1 MPIKKLSFTAIAVG
15 VMALSG
21 AALAQE
27 KAALTADS
35 DLGGDTA
42 NLFQSAARDAYARH
56 RPGAMLVGAS
66 CTGEL
71 IQDDPGGLAE
81 DRAAGMRPIAIVGNA
96 GSAGTGTIDDLDALA
111 DTITGVAADDP
122 NARLNIVAG
131 NGSRLLATT
140 WGDTLSVLR
149 RDNGVVLASEPY
161 DDDPGWQEIP
171 DRHLVEVENSRV
183 HLTPLR
189 GS

>member
-1 MPIKKLSFTAIAVG
+1 MLSPRTVIASSASRLSPSFSSQRTRFSALGRSTLASTTRRPTSRMRSVVRRTSTAVG
-15 VMALSG
+15 AAAMR
-21 AALAQE
+21 AALMTLFDDVLPGIVDRAVLPAARHAE
-27 KAALTADS
+27 STNDSALLAALIFDC
-35 DLGGDTA
+35 D
-42 NLFQSAARDAYARH
+42 
-56 RPGAMLVGAS
+56 M
-66 CTGEL
+66 E
-71 IQDDPGGLAE
+71 
-81 DRAAGMRPIAIVGNA
+81 
-96 GSAGTGTIDDLDALA
+96 ALA
-111 DTITGVAADDP
+111 DTITGIAADDP